1 MLLCYYVI
9 MLLCVHTSM
18 LLYYYSQFRSR
29 PREPIYSIIM
39 YYYVLLYMY
48 KKHPLYEIAF
58 RDSMSLESL
67 SEVSDLL

>member
-1 MLLCYYVI
+1 MCIYLYVI
-9 MLLCVHTSM
+9 SITIMWLG
-18 LLYYYSQFRSR
+18 QFRSG
-29 PREPIYSIIM
+29 PREPILYILM
-39 YYYVLLYMY
+39 DYYVLLYMY